1 MELALFLA
9 ARLPPPRPPKG
20 GSASGHQCA
29 SQTLDPEVG
38 ITCSRPTVPLKCPWR

>member
-9 ARLPPPRPPKG
+9 ARLPTSRPPKR
-20 GSASGHQCA
+20 GSASGDQCA

-38 ITCSRPTVPLKCPWR
+38 ITCSRPTAPLECLWK